1 MGKKYIPFEFK
12 SLTRLREDSRAVSPL
27 IAVALLVLV
36 SVGFVVAI
44 EGAGSDFLSSVQQ
57 PPDANVNANPGDGEL
72 RITVGSVT
80 NADELEVRLD
90 GNQLTTDGG
99 EQLLTTSSGSTVV
112 LNWDPDEESSDLSL
126 AGSNDLDNIE
136 GSAPQV
142 DLGVSLIT
150 VSAVDLPDNE
160 AQVYSYEIPDTR

>member
-1 MGKKYIPFEFK
+1 MSKKLIPFEFK
-12 SLTRLREDSRAVSPL
+12 SLSLFGEDNRAVSPL

-57 PPDANVNANPGDGEL
+57 PPDANVNANPGGEEL

-90 GNQLTTDGG
+90 GDALTKDGG
-99 EQLLTTSSGSTVV
+99 DQLLNTSSGSTVV
-112 LNWDPDEESSDLSL
+112 LTWAGGGDIDL
-126 AGSNDLDNIE
+126 AGSGSTLD
-136 GSAPQV
+136 GSHNV
-142 DLGVSLIT
+142 DPGVSLIT
-150 VSAVDLPDNE
+150 VSAIDLPDNE
-160 AQVYSYEIPDTR
+160 ATVYTYDIPETN

>member
-1 MGKKYIPFEFK
+1 MGRKYIPFEFK

-80 NADELEVRLD
+80 NADQLEIRLD
-90 GNQLTTDGG
+90 GDQLTSGE

-112 LNWDPDEESSDLSL
+112 LNWGPDEESSDLLL
-126 AGSNDLDNIE
+126 AGSDDLDDIE

-142 DLGVSLIT
+142 DLGASLIT

-160 AQVYSYEIPDTR
+160 AQVYSYEIPDTT

>member
-57 PPDANVNANPGDGEL
+57 PPDANVNANPGGEQL

-80 NADELEVRLD
+80 NADELVVRID
-90 GNQLTTDGG
+90 GDDITEAELNTT
-99 EQLLTTSSGSTVV
+99 SGSTVV
-112 LNWDPDEESSDLSL
+112 LDWSGNPVGDAVNVEDEVTP
-126 AGSNDLDNIE
+126 GT
-136 GSAPQV
+136 
-142 DLGVSLIT
+142 SLIT
-150 VSAVDLPDNE
+150 VSAIDLPDNE
-160 AQVYSYEIPDTR
+160 AQIYAYEVPA

>member
-1 MGKKYIPFEFK
+1 MGRKYIPFEFK

-80 NADELEVRLD
+80 NADQLEIRLD
-90 GNQLTTDGG
+90 GDQLTSGE

-112 LNWDPDEESSDLSL
+112 LNWDPDEESTDLLL
-126 AGSNDLDNIE
+126 AGSDDLDDIE

-160 AQVYSYEIPDTR
+160 AQVYSYEIPDTT

>member
-80 NADELEVRLD
+80 NADQLEIRLD
-90 GNQLTTDGG
+90 GDQLTSGE

-112 LNWDPDEESSDLSL
+112 LNWDPDEESTDLLL
-126 AGSNDLDNIE
+126 AGSDDLDDIE

-160 AQVYSYEIPDTR
+160 AQVYSYEIPDTT